1 MVLVLHQVDLNEK
14 KKADLLTLSERLD
27 QLYFCASA
35 EVPDI
40 HLGWKDAAALE
51 ETGEFQAGAAQRY
64 TSKRGDCS
72 RAEGRGRMQEEL
84 NERSCIVPL
93 SRAPS

>member
-1 MVLVLHQVDLNEK
+1 MLHQVDLNEK

-27 QLYFCASA
+27 QLSFCACA

-40 HLGWKDAAALE
+40 HLGREDAAALE
-51 ETGEFQAGAAQRY
+51 ETGGIQAGAAQRY

-72 RAEGRGRMQEEL
+72 RAEGRGRMQEKQ